1 MKFKLTED
9 WIHEYSFLDRKMT
22 KKIYDKGHVFE
33 PIDGKYEIIHHT
45 GEIFNLDEEQ
55 MKSFDILEEIKE
67 ESDDFEIIIEEI
79 SDDDDIL
86 VRNWRIQL
94 DVKTTRKKLKE
105 IQQIVEEQIK
115 PILK

>member
-22 KKIYDKGHVFE
+22 KKIYDKGHIFE

-79 SDDDDIL
+79 PDDDDIL

-105 IQQIVEEQIK
+105 IQQIVEEYVK
-115 PILK
+115 PIL